1 MRSFRPDKA
10 RVGYNYVSTEIRPRY
25 GGYGTRVM
33 VTDGHGIYL
42 FIYFYSTTYVTTCVL
57 KYRVCVGC
65 CIVVKSNQIKFIN
78 IQQQMVKSTYVKRN
92 KMNNV
97 RILKGEVGHKWL

>member
-1 MRSFRPDKA
+1 MRSSRPDKA

-42 FIYFYSTTYVTTCVL
+42 FIYLFLFDDLRYDLCLEVPCVCGL
-57 KYRVCVGC
+57 LHCGQ
-65 CIVVKSNQIKFIN
+65 IKSNQI
-78 IQQQMVKSTYVKRN
+78 Y
-92 KMNNV
+92 
-97 RILKGEVGHKWL
+97 